1 MTNIIREAK
10 RNYEKN
16 IAKEAKKNP
25 KAVYAYMRRKTKIKE
40 EVLRL
45 KNDDG
50 TYTNDDMENCTL
62 LNRKFLS
69 VSTQEPPGELPRP
82 DYTFD
87 GPALENVTFTLA
99 EVRDLLKNMKENSA
113 PGPDSVAFKVLK
125 ECRESLSLPI
135 FILMKKSFDS
145 SVLPKSW
152 TRANISAIFKKGKC
166 EEPLNYRPISLTSII
181 CRLLEKILRKRIIEH
196 LETNGIFSAHQHGF
210 RTHRSCLTALLEYFD
225 DITKTLDENTPIDTI
240 YLDCRK
246 AFDSVP
252 TKRLI
257 LKVEAVGIGGKLLAW
272 VKAFLTDR
280 EQRVHLRGQYSPWCR
295 VLSGVPQGSAFPDLY

>member
-1 MTNIIREAK
+1 MYPKISQCKYNYWRGDYRALESFFAQYDWDTILSDLSCEECEVKFLSIYNEGLAKFVPKLKCSNNVQTKPKWLNHESVMWINKKKMAWSRYRKRRTTFRYEAYCRVRNIVTNIIREVK
-10 RNYEKN
+10 RNYEKS

-25 KAVYAYMRRKTKIKE
+25 KAVYAYMRSKTKIKE

-99 EVRDLLKNMKENSA
+99 EVKDLLKNMKENSA
-113 PGPDSVAFKVLK
+113 PGPDSVASKVLK

-145 SVLPKSW
+145 SVLPK
-152 TRANISAIFKKGKC
+152 N
-166 EEPLNYRPISLTSII
+166 
-181 CRLLEKILRKRIIEH
+181 
-196 LETNGIFSAHQHGF
+196 
-210 RTHRSCLTALLEYFD
+210 
-225 DITKTLDENTPIDTI
+225 
-240 YLDCRK
+240 
-246 AFDSVP
+246 
-252 TKRLI
+252 
-257 LKVEAVGIGGKLLAW
+257 
-272 VKAFLTDR
+272 
-280 EQRVHLRGQYSPWCR
+280 
-295 VLSGVPQGSAFPDLY
+295 